1 MLVFFFNDWLLVNF
15 DSLMVVGLFVGD
27 DFIGQIDL
35 RRRKD
40 CRQLACRNRC
50 DAHTLLSRE

>member
-35 RRRKD
+35 RSRED
-40 CRQLACRNRC
+40 CRQLVCRNRC
-50 DAHTLLSRE
+50 YAHTLLSCE